1 MMMPSI
7 FRENLWN
14 DLMDFSFPELD
25 GKMYGKMYGK
35 RGEHIM
41 RTDVK
46 EHDDKYEV
54 DIELP
59 GFKKEDVK
67 AELKDGYLT
76 ITALKEVNN
85 EQKNENG
92 KYVRRERYT
101 GNMSRSF
108 YVGDKVTQEEIR
120 AKFED
125 GILKLQIPKK
135 DPKKQVE
142 DKHYVTI
149 E

>member
-25 GKMYGKMYGK
+25 GKMYGK

-54 DIELP
+54 DIELT
-59 GFKKEDVK
+59 GFRKEDVK

-85 EQKNENG
+85 EQKNESG

-108 YVGDKVTQEEIR
+108 YVGEKVTQEEIH

-125 GILKLQIPKK
+125 GVLKLQIPKK